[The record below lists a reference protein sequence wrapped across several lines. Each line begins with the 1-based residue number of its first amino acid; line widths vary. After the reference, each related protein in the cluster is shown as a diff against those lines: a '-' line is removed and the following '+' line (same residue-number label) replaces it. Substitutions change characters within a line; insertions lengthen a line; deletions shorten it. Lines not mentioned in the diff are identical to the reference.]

1 MSEMTIGQYYPA
13 DSFVHKLDPRT
24 KIMLTLLYILFIF
37 MVKSA
42 VGYVVAFLFL
52 VTAIVFSKI
61 PVSYILKGLKPIAFI
76 VSLTII
82 INVLWTKGERLL
94 VEIGFIKIYLEG
106 IIMAAKM
113 GVRLMLL
120 VSTTSIM
127 TLSTST
133 IDLTDGMEILMRK
146 VPFLKR
152 SAHDIAMMMSIA
164 LRFIPTL
171 QEETDRIMKAQ
182 KSRGADF
189 DSGNILQKAKAML
202 PILVPLFVSAFQRAG
217 ELAMAMEARC
227 YQGGEGRT
235 RMKVLS
241 YTRRDYIAYAVG
253 FAFFIVMVGSGYIG
267 LPF

>member
-42 VGYVVAFLFL
+42 VGYAVGFLFL
-52 VTAIVFSKI
+52 VMAIIFSKI
-61 PVSYILKGLKPIAFI
+61 PVSYIIKGLKPIAFI
-76 VSLTII
+76 VTLTII
-82 INVLWTKGERLL
+82 INILWTKGEVLL
-94 VEIGFIKIYLEG
+94 LSLGFIKIYLEG
-106 IIMAAKM
+106 VIVAAKM
-113 GVRLMLL
+113 GIRLMLL

-133 IDLTDGMEILMRK
+133 IDLTDGMELLMRK
-146 VPFLKR
+146 VPFLKK
-152 SAHDIAMMMSIA
+152 SAHDISMMMSIA

-171 QEETDRIMKAQ
+171 QEEADRIMKAQ

-227 YQGGEGRT
+227 YRGGEGRT
-235 RMKVLS
+235 RMKVLTYS
-241 YTRRDYIAYAVG
+241 KRDYVAYAVSFVF
-253 FAFFIVMVGSGYIG
+253 FAVMIGSGYIG

>member
-13 DSFVHKLDPRT
+13 DSFIHKLDPRT
-24 KIMLTLLYILFIF
+24 KIMLTLLYIIFVF
-37 MVKSA
+37 MVKSV
-42 VGYVVAFLFL
+42 VGYAVAFLFL
-52 VTAIVFSKI
+52 VTSIIFSKI
-61 PVSYILKGLKPIAFI
+61 PVSYIIKGLKPIMFI

-82 INVLWTKGERLL
+82 INILWTKGEKLL
-94 VEIGFIKIYLEG
+94 FSVGFIKVYLEG
-106 IIMAAKM
+106 VIVAAKM

-133 IDLTDGMEILMRK
+133 IDLTDGMEMLMRK
-146 VPFLKR
+146 VPFLKK
-152 SAHDIAMMMSIA
+152 SAHDISMMMSIA

-189 DSGNILQKAKAML
+189 DSGNLLQKAKAML

-235 RMKVLS
+235 RMKVLT
-241 YTRRDYIAYAVG
+241 YTRKDAVAYMVSIV
-253 FAFFIVMVGSGYIG
+253 FFVLMVGSGYIG

>member
-24 KIMLTLLYILFIF
+24 KIMITLLYIVFIF
-37 MVKSA
+37 TVKSF
-42 VGYVVAFLFL
+42 VGYIAAFVFL
-52 VTAIVFSKI
+52 VLAITMSKI
-61 PVSYILKGLKPIAFI
+61 PVSYIIKGLKPIMFI

-82 INVLWTKGERLL
+82 INILWTKGENLL
-94 VEIGFIKIYLEG
+94 FSLGFIKIYMEG
-106 IIMAAKM
+106 VIVAAKM
-113 GVRLMLL
+113 GIRLMLL

-133 IDLTDGMEILMRK
+133 IDLTDGMEMLMRK
-146 VPFLKR
+146 VPLLKR
-152 SAHDIAMMMSIA
+152 SAHDVSMMMSIA

-189 DSGNILQKAKAML
+189 DSGNIIAKAKAML
-202 PILVPLFVSAFQRAG
+202 PILIPLFVSAFQRAG

-235 RMKVLS
+235 RMKQLS
-241 YTRRDYIAYAVG
+241 YTKLDGIAYAVAFVFYALM
-253 FAFFIVMVGSGYIG
+253 FASRFVN